1 MDRDLA
7 RRRRELGFT
16 LIELLT
22 VISILGILASLC
34 LQSLKVYRSSAAYGV
49 ANSSVRNAR
58 TALEAT
64 FNNPD
69 VTFSP
74 LAMTSQSTPGP
85 LTNATARSVFPAFQV
100 SRNTTF
106 TAYFDP
112 ACLDSSCIAGFMQVQ
127 HCQGLKYLN
136 YTRFGDGADILLENI
151 DGGGC

>member
-1 MDRDLA
+1 MDREE
-7 RRRRELGFT
+7 RRSIREQGFT

-22 VISILGILASLC
+22 VISIVGILASLC

-58 TALEAT
+58 TSLEAT
-64 FNNPD
+64 FNSPD
-69 VTFSP
+69 VVFAP
-74 LAMTSQSTPGP
+74 LALTSQSTQGP
-85 LTNATARSVFPAFQV
+85 LTNATARAAFPAFQV

-106 TAYFDP
+106 TASFDP
-112 ACLDSSCIAGFMQVQ
+112 ACLDSSCIAGFMQVK

-136 YTRFGDGADILLENI
+136 YTRFGDGTDILMENI